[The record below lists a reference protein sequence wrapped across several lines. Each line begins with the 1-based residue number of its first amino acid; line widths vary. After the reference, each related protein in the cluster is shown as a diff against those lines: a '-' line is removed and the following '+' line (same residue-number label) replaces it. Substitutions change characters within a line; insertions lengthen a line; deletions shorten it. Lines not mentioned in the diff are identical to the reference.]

1 MVNNKKDDTFTQFI
15 FFQKGARRR
24 TSVSDCCQFINKE
37 ASRELINTT
46 LAISVNIEYI
56 APAGSPC
63 YLFTN
68 SDAPTSWKQ
77 ANMVVQHKN
86 IKTDKHLAENP
97 SLPFFYK
104 LCCPNQLETSKGNN
118 NVVLTNK
125 QTNKQQCIS
134 IMSYDC
140 PSWNKYTSCVK
151 WTRVWAK
158 SVKRLLGQVEKAKKV
173 SSSGGWAP
181 KLVLKWQIDAKTSAS
196 LPRQTHTCDSFTG
209 IRNIL
214 CLPYS
219 SHNTAMEVPPFQ
231 FA

>member
-1 MVNNKKDDTFTQFI
+1 M
-15 FFQKGARRR
+15 
-24 TSVSDCCQFINKE
+24 SDCCQFINKE

-77 ANMVVQHKN
+77 ANMVVQQKN

-125 QTNKQQCIS
+125 QTNNNLYQ
-134 IMSYDC
+134 
-140 PSWNKYTSCVK
+140 
-151 WTRVWAK
+151 
-158 SVKRLLGQVEKAKKV
+158 
-173 SSSGGWAP
+173 
-181 KLVLKWQIDAKTSAS
+181 
-196 LPRQTHTCDSFTG
+196 
-209 IRNIL
+209 
-214 CLPYS
+214 
-219 SHNTAMEVPPFQ
+219 
-231 FA
+231 

>member
-1 MVNNKKDDTFTQFI
+1 MSILFSKRYRTTRKWVKPPADQMVNNKKDDTFTQFI

-86 IKTDKHLAENP
+86 IKTDKHPAETP
-97 SLPFFYK
+97 RFLFFINSVA
-104 LCCPNQLETSKGNN
+104 PTSW
-118 NVVLTNK
+118 K
-125 QTNKQQCIS
+125 Q
-134 IMSYDC
+134 
-140 PSWNKYTSCVK
+140 
-151 WTRVWAK
+151 AK
-158 SVKRLLGQVEKAKKV
+158 VTTM
-173 SSSGGWAP
+173 W
-181 KLVLKWQIDAKTSAS
+181 
-196 LPRQTHTCDSFTG
+196 C
-209 IRNIL
+209 
-214 CLPYS
+214 
-219 SHNTAMEVPPFQ
+219 
-231 FA
+231 